1 MHENSTSF
9 LPLTPAPVFSQLPLN
24 PMTSCINIIVT
35 YTYPSEF
42 V

>member
-1 MHENSTSF
+1 
-9 LPLTPAPVFSQLPLN
+9 VFSQLPLN